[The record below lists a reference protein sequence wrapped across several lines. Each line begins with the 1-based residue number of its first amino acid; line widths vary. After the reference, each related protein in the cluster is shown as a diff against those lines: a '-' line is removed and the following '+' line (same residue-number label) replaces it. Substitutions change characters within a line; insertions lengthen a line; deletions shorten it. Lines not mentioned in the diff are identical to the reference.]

1 MRGLFVNLIHTT
13 QRSISPDIDLA
24 YLALVNAKN
33 DDDEYKDTSKSPM
46 DDNKMAID
54 DSSPGPSSSKTVDNG
69 NSDIYTVSEEVTVE
83 IEGTALS
90 VDDRIVPDHFYNESN
105 TSHSLKGKEKENTGP
120 ELSSDFYNTS
130 KEDKLRA
137 ASEMLLGRQQDVTG
151 I

>member
-1 MRGLFVNLIHTT
+1 LRGLFVNLIHTP
-13 QRSISPDIDLA
+13 QRSISPDVDLA

-54 DSSPGPSSSKTVDNG
+54 DSSPGPSSSKTIDNG
-69 NSDIYTVSEEVTVE
+69 NSDYTVSEEVTVE
-83 IEGTALS
+83 MEGTALPG
-90 VDDRIVPDHFYNESN
+90 DERIVPEHFYNESN

-120 ELSSDFYNTS
+120 ELTSDFYNTS